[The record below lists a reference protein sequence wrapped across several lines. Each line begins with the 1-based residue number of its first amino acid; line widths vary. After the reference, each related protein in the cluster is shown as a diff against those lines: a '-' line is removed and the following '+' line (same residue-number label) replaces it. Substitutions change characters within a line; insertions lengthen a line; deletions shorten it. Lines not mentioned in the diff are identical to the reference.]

1 MMQKLSENVL
11 DKFSMDFL
19 RNQVLKNAY
28 GNDDTV
34 IARLD
39 PRILLA
45 WYVFFALAPWF
56 VDNLVFLLGCFLL
69 VAVTTIMARVAGLV
83 LFLFLLGVFSQ
94 TGYLFVV
101 SLLFGGNAETIL
113 PLLILTLKVAT
124 VSLASIT
131 VFSGLDPDRLSNGLM
146 WYGCPERL
154 SFSISYAYR
163 MLPML
168 MEEFQN
174 VLLSY
179 RLRGNAPNTETLTG
193 KIRYLVYQIKMII
206 HSFYPLMLNT
216 AKRSRTTV
224 EALEIKGYRYG
235 AVNKEVKKM
244 KLSALKVTYN
254 DLLFLFAL
262 GVFSQTGYLFLVTL
276 LFGGDASAIAPLLV
290 LTLKVATIS
299 LASVTVFSG
308 LDPDRLSNGLMWF
321 GCPERLSFSISYA
334 YRMLPMLMEE
344 FQNVLLSYRLRGN
357 PPAHDT
363 FMGKVRYL
371 VYQVKIV
378 MESFYPLMLNTAKRS
393 RTTVEALELR
403 GYRYA
408 AINKTVKKMKLAA
421 LKVTYNDLL
430 FLAISFLCVAVSVL
444 ISTLF

>member
-1 MMQKLSENVL
+1 MEHMMNRLSENVL

-19 RNQVLKNAY
+19 RSQVLKNAY

-34 IARLD
+34 IAALD
-39 PRILLA
+39 PRILIG
-45 WYVFFALAPWF
+45 WYLFFGVVPWF
-56 VDNLVFLLGCFLL
+56 VSDLPFLLGSFLL
-69 VAVTTIMARVAGLV
+69 VMVTTLLARVAGLV
-83 LFLFLLGVFSQ
+83 LFLFAVGVFSQ

-101 SLLFGGNAETIL
+101 TLLFGGSAAAAV
-113 PLLILTLKVAT
+113 PLLVLTLKVAT

-179 RLRGNAPNTETLTG
+179 RLRGN
-193 KIRYLVYQIKMII
+193 
-206 HSFYPLMLNT
+206 
-216 AKRSRTTV
+216 
-224 EALEIKGYRYG
+224 
-235 AVNKEVKKM
+235 
-244 KLSALKVTYN
+244 
-254 DLLFLFAL
+254 
-262 GVFSQTGYLFLVTL
+262 
-276 LFGGDASAIAPLLV
+276 
-290 LTLKVATIS
+290 
-299 LASVTVFSG
+299 
-308 LDPDRLSNGLMWF
+308 
-321 GCPERLSFSISYA
+321 
-334 YRMLPMLMEE
+334 
-344 FQNVLLSYRLRGN
+344 

-363 FMGKVRYL
+363 FGGKVRYL
-371 VYQVKIV
+371 IYQVKII

-408 AINKTVKKMKLAA
+408 ASSKAVKKLRLAA

-430 FLAISFLCVAVSVL
+430 FLALSALWMAL
-444 ISTLF
+444 STLCSTLL